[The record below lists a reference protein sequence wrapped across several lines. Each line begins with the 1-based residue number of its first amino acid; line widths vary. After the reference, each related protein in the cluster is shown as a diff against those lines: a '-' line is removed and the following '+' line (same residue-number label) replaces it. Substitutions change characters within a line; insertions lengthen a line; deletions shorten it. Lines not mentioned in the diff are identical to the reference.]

1 MTTLLEYTSYVPE
14 KKANQ
19 DTSIALSNR
28 TLSTSTLPTS
38 PEKCDSCSSHIYPA
52 SVPAFHMKSGSDA
65 LSRPFVSI
73 ENSFRAKETPIS
85 VVLARDDTK
94 DAHKI
99 SVLANE
105 GPDSDY
111 YIGDYTE
118 QSAPI
123 SSIKNISNRHDN
135 AYYTDKKN
143 DDTADSGESTKMDI
157 YTHIY
162 VGSITIVTL
171 YLVYRLLLK

>member
-1 MTTLLEYTSYVPE
+1 
-14 KKANQ
+14 
-19 DTSIALSNR
+19 
-28 TLSTSTLPTS
+28 
-38 PEKCDSCSSHIYPA
+38 
-52 SVPAFHMKSGSDA
+52 MKNGSDA
-65 LSRPFVSI
+65 LSPPFVSI

-105 GPDSDY
+105 GHESDY
-111 YIGDYTE
+111 FIGDYTLFHQTE
-118 QSAPI
+118 QPDPI
-123 SSIKNISNRHDN
+123 PSIKNLSNRRDN
-135 AYYTDKKN
+135 TYYTDKKN
-143 DDTADSGESTKMDI
+143 DDTADSRESTKMDI

-162 VGSITIVTL
+162 VGSITVVTL